1 MMNID
6 TYYKIFARALFFLA
20 LAILAVAFVE
30 LAANLFGSRVLTAGY
45 TAGRL
50 IEVSA
55 ALVVFVIAV
64 LLRQIRDAL
73 TNRGSN

>member
-1 MMNID
+1 MNID
-6 TYYKIFARALFFLA
+6 IFYKTFARVLFFFA
-20 LAILAVAFVE
+20 LAILAVGFIE
-30 LAANLFGSRVLTAGY
+30 LAANLFGSSVLTGGY

-73 TNRGSN
+73 TNRGNS

>member
-1 MMNID
+1 MNID
-6 TYYKIFARALFFLA
+6 FFYKIFGRSLFFFA
-20 LAILAVAFVE
+20 LAILAVGFIE
-30 LAANLFGSRVLTAGY
+30 LAANLFGSSVLTGGH

-64 LLRQIRDAL
+64 LLRQIRNAL
-73 TNRGSN
+73 TSQVRG

>member
-1 MMNID
+1 MNINIF
-6 TYYKIFARALFFLA
+6 YKFFARALFFFA
-20 LAILAVAFVE
+20 LAILAVGFIE
-30 LAANLFGSRVLTAGY
+30 LAANLLGSRVLTAGY

-55 ALVVFVIAV
+55 ALVIFVIAV